1 MSMLEIALHPV
12 YLVWVWPPL
21 IIGAVFAIITK
32 D

>member
-1 MSMLEIALHPV
+1 MLEILFHPV

-21 IIGAVFAIITK
+21 IAGAVFAIITK

>member
-1 MSMLEIALHPV
+1 MLDILFHPV

-21 IIGAVFAIITK
+21 IAGAVFAIITK

>member
-1 MSMLEIALHPV
+1 MLDIIFHPV

-21 IIGAVFAIITK
+21 IAGAVFAIITK

>member
-1 MSMLEIALHPV
+1 MLEIVFHPV

>member
-1 MSMLEIALHPV
+1 MLDILFHPV

-21 IIGAVFAIITK
+21 IAGAFFAIITK

>member
-1 MSMLEIALHPV
+1 MSMLDILFHPV
-12 YLVWVWPPL
+12 YLVWVWPPI

>member
-1 MSMLEIALHPV
+1 MLDFLFHPV

-21 IIGAVFAIITK
+21 IIGAILAIITK